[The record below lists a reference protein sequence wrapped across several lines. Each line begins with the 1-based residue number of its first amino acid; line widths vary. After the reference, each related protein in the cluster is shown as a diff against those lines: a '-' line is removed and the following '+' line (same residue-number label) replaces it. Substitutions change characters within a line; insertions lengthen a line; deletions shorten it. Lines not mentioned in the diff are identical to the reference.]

1 MTNEEIIILNTL
13 STIIVVIFV
22 ILTNVK
28 IEKKKG

>member
-28 IEKKKG
+28 IKKG